1 MPMARAKGQTD
12 ISDCFI
18 SIKKLDIDKSA
29 VLKHLGYKF
38 VGESI
43 GTTKEKV
50 YYNQV
55 SDNKTIPAGLKL
67 WTS

>member
-1 MPMARAKGQTD
+1 MARAKDQTD

-18 SIKKLDIDKSA
+18 SIKKLDMDKSA

-43 GTTKEKV
+43 GTAKEKV

-55 SDNKTIPAGLKL
+55 SDKKLITAGI
-67 WTS
+67 